1 MCKGASPLPF
11 LPPPLLPVPSPFGPG
26 GSGGGHGCATAATC
40 GAGGFGPGG
49 GGGMPRVEAAADA
62 ATCAS
67 ELSRLSPPRGD
78 HALRDPGVALR
89 GSREVRSGCWGGETC
104 VVIPSAIKV

>member
-49 GGGMPRVEAAADA
+49 GGGMLPRVEAAADA
-62 ATCAS
+62 ATCATAATPDH
-67 ELSRLSPPRGD
+67 RLAISVRPKRPWPWLLAPSGARLLPPAGGPRG
-78 HALRDPGVALR
+78 A
-89 GSREVRSGCWGGETC
+89 
-104 VVIPSAIKV
+104 